1 MKTTARLIVLHYTP
15 TGENTLVL
23 HTLSREWGRRGFL
36 VRTGKGAPMALFLP
50 LNILEAEVTENPRSP
65 LARATHIVPAAA
77 LNGIRNNLYKNTMTL
92 FLSEVLYRT
101 VKDGACEE
109 GLFEWCERSIRTL
122 DALQSDWS
130 NFHLRFLVEFAGALG
145 FRPGAG
151 DIAPFAGEHLPQ
163 LRTLV
168 ESGFEETMLLPLSG
182 ETRNALCESLLR
194 YLEHHTESAIHVRSL
209 AVLRELFA

>member
-122 DALQSDWS
+122 DVLQSDWS

-151 DIAPFAGEHLPQ
+151 DIAPFADGNLAQ
-163 LRTLV
+163 LRALV

-182 ETRNALCESLLR
+182 ELRNNLCDCLLR
-194 YLEHHTESAIHVRSL
+194 YIEHHSESALRIRSL